1 MPVNQSCIVRKPFP
15 SGNHKSW
22 FLEKENLL
30 PTHFINS
37 QTDGWIEYSQ
47 MTLIFKWKVF
57 GWWIMHFRLIWLKK
71 SSFTFDLPLGPW
83 FFTSFSLWSPSLVL
97 LNSFSLQILSF
108 SSSCWKQVPND
119 FTSNSYLGSYVELLR
134 ACLDFIATWI
144 VKQVRDDFSAARA
157 LLAIF
162 FSSIFF

>member
-83 FFTSFSLWSPSLVL
+83 FFTSFSLWSSSLIL

-108 SSSCWKQVPND
+108 SNSCWHCPTILLPTLIWD
-119 FTSNSYLGSYVELLR
+119 PTSSFW
-134 ACLDFIATWI
+134 ACLDNIATWI
-144 VKQVRDDFSAARA
+144 VKQVRDDFSAARV